1 MEKPTEFRHVESL
14 AALIWYLCLTSV
26 AEPDD
31 SYAKKDKHF
40 RKYASAVDKALA
52 LFETTL
58 QEWADYISF
67 LNRLLKVRTGH
78 AAAPIA
84 VTRG

>member
-1 MEKPTEFRHVESL
+1 MSD
-14 AALIWYLCLTSV
+14 V

-40 RKYASAVDKALA
+40 RKYASAVEKALA

-67 LNRLLKVRTGH
+67 LNRLLKVRTAH
-78 AAAPIA
+78 AAVPFGVAQ
-84 VTRG
+84 G